1 MPAVNLHLR
10 RLCETYFKTEL
21 LIVGEPDCELGIK
34 VLIDRPQEAGADR
47 LVGVIAGYQK
57 HGGPLITVDFGSAT
71 TFDLVD
77 KDGNFVGGVLA
88 PGVELTIESFYLMT
102 ARLPRIRVEKPAQVI
117 GKATVPAMQSGIFW
131 GYVGL
136 IESLIKR
143 IRAEYGEPMK
153 VDRHRRA
160 GRRVQGRD
168 RAVRRH
174 RAGPDVARPAGDLA
188 PQPLMTV
195 PSDDELLFL
204 ALGGAGE
211 IGMNLNLLRPRRQ
224 MADGRSRHRL
234 RRRFDAGRRRGHAG
248 PGLHRGARAR
258 TWWASC

>member
-1 MPAVNLHLR
+1 MLLAIDVGNTNSKFAVFDGDRIVGAVPPAHRGQAHRRRVRRLADPAHAPAGLRSASRSTARSWRASCRAVNPNLR
-10 RLCETYFKTEL
+10 RLCETYFKPEL

-34 VLIDRPQEAGADR
+34 VLIDRPQDAGADR
-47 LVGVIAGYQK
+47 LVGVIAGYK
-57 HGGPLITVDFGSAT
+57 KYGGPLITVDFGSAT
-71 TFDLVD
+71 TFDMAD

-153 VDRHRRA
+153 VVATGGLANVFKDEIGLFDA
-160 GRRVQGRD
+160 IE
-168 RAVRRH
+168 
-174 RAGPDVARPAGDLA
+174 PDLMSLGLLEIMA
-188 PQPLMTV
+188 PQPQT
-195 PSDDELLFL
+195 
-204 ALGGAGE
+204 
-211 IGMNLNLLRPRRQ
+211 
-224 MADGRSRHRL
+224 
-234 RRRFDAGRRRGHAG
+234 
-248 PGLHRGARAR
+248 
-258 TWWASC
+258 